1 MSGISFG
8 LICMKGVKKEVK
20 TNLLKVNISVN
31 EESFLQFFSIWHKM
45 SD

>member
-1 MSGISFG
+1 MSGLSFG
-8 LICMKGVKKEVK
+8 SICMKGVKKEVK

-31 EESFLQFFSIWHKM
+31 EESFLKKFSIWHKI